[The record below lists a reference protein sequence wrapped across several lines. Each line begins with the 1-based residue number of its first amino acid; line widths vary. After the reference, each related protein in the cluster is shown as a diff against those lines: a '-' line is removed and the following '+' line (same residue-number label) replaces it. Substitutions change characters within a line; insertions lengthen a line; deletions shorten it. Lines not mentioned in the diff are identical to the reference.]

1 MHIEQLYT
9 NCLAQAAYYI
19 ESNGEAA
26 IIDPLRDTDAYV
38 LKAQERGV
46 KNRYIL
52 ETHFHADF
60 VSGHLDL
67 AQKTGA
73 RIVYGPGANTL
84 YEKYEARDGEILPLG
99 NIQLKVLH
107 TPGHTPESS
116 CYLLQDENGKDHAL
130 FSGDTLFVGDVGRP
144 DLLDGVMSQDEL
156 ASMMYDSLRN
166 KIMPLADD
174 ILLYPAHGPGS
185 SCGKNLGPETWST
198 IGAQKQSNYALQ
210 PMSREEFIQA
220 LTDGISAPPRYFFDD
235 AKLNKNGYL
244 SLEEVIAK
252 GKTALSAEEVDR
264 FRSEGITILDTRIP
278 DQFENGFIPGAIN
291 IGLNGQFAIWAGSL
305 LPIHR
310 ELVLV
315 CEEGKED
322 ESVLRL
328 ARVGF
333 DKILGYLQG
342 GFSAWE
348 KAGKPRDM
356 IISVEP
362 DEFAMDYRQEDID
375 VLDVRKSSEWDAGH
389 LESAVFSTLQHLP
402 EQYQNLDKNK
412 TWYVHCAGG
421 YRSMIAASI
430 LKNRGF
436 EKVKN
441 VYGGWSKIKNEDLT
455 KRAGKSGLGN

>member
-46 KNRYIL
+46 KIRYIL

-235 AKLNKNGYL
+235 ARLNKNGYL

-342 GFSAWE
+342 GFSTWE

-389 LESAVFSTLQHLP
+389 LESAVFSTLQ
-402 EQYQNLDKNK
+402 QD
-412 TWYVHCAGG
+412 
-421 YRSMIAASI
+421 R
-430 LKNRGF
+430 
-436 EKVKN
+436 
-441 VYGGWSKIKNEDLT
+441 
-455 KRAGKSGLGN
+455 KSVV